1 MKLKRTFS
9 DMEISFRDRRNKKPR
24 ARRNGHESVED
35 TIEKWRKY
43 NNNNQFRF
51 GEEDGLQRV
60 SKVPAKGSKKGC
72 MRGKGG
78 PENSGCK
85 FRGVRQRI
93 WGKWVAEIR
102 QPINGGRL
110 ASKGNN
116 RLWLG
121 TFSSAIDA
129 ALAYDAAAKAMYGP
143 YARLNFPDQ
152 HSRESADKSSSK
164 VSASSTTEI
173 CSIKPTSTS
182 DLNDEGAKKESST
195 TYESPAVE
203 PTLDNED
210 RDAGISISE
219 LEPCKD
225 VKFEMTAASTVGFN
239 GFCNYNSLDNLYDE
253 PPGLSCQQQLN
264 TPSSLG
270 DSINSF
276 KNRSDSKCMH
286 VSSAADASPFAL
298 IKTEKDYSSDQFD
311 SSSTSYIQR
320 SGNGLAFNQDDE
332 TGFDL
337 DCSMEFWRPEADL
350 DYLEA
355 MKFTDIWFTE
365 SGF

>member
-1 MKLKRTFS
+1 MKVKRTSS
-9 DMEISFRDRRNKKPR
+9 DMENSFRARKNKKPR
-24 ARRNGHESVED
+24 ARRNGRESVED

-43 NNNNQFRF
+43 NNDNNQLRF

-78 PENSGCK
+78 PENTGCK
-85 FRGVRQRI
+85 YRGVRQRI

-121 TFSSAIDA
+121 TFSTAIDA

-152 HSRESADKSSSK
+152 HSRESADKSSNK
-164 VSASSTTEI
+164 VSASSTIKI
-173 CSIKPTSTS
+173 CSIKSTSTS

-195 TYESPAVE
+195 TSESPAVE
-203 PTLDNED
+203 PILDNED
-210 RDAGISISE
+210 RDACISISE

-225 VKFEMTAASTVGFN
+225 VKFEMPVSMESNVMKAELEVEPVGFN
-239 GFCNYNSLDNLYDE
+239 DFCNYNSLDNLYDE
-253 PPGLSCQQQLN
+253 PPDLSCQQQLN

-276 KNRSDSKCMH
+276 KNRSECMH
-286 VSSAADASPFAL
+286 VSSVADANPFAL
-298 IKTEKDYSSDQFD
+298 IKTEKDYNSDQFD
-311 SSSTSYIQR
+311 SSSTSYI
-320 SGNGLAFNQDDE
+320 
-332 TGFDL
+332 
-337 DCSMEFWRPEADL
+337 
-350 DYLEA
+350 
-355 MKFTDIWFTE
+355 
-365 SGF
+365 